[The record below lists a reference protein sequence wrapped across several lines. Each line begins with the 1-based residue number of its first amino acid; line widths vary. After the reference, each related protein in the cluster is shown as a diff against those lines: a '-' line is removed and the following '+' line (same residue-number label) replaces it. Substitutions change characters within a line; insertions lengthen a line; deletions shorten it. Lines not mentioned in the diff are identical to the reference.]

1 MTSPSV
7 IDQALL
13 DAVLSEARNSPR
25 LRKNLNFHDS
35 AAHPCQRL
43 INAVLPDSYIR
54 PHRHL
59 DPQKEETLVILRGR
73 LGVVFFDDTGQVT
86 STLSIAAGGP
96 QVAVNIPAGRFHAA
110 VAFEPAVVFEAK
122 AGPYVAH
129 VQNELAGFAPEER
142 SPEAGAYLAWLKSLF
157 RDA

>member
-13 DAVLSEARNSPR
+13 DAVLSEARASPR

-43 INAVLPDSYIR
+43 INAVLPDAYIR

-73 LGVVFFDDTGQVT
+73 LGLVFFDDTGQVT
-86 STLSIAAGGP
+86 SALSIAAGGP
-96 QVAVNIPAGRFHAA
+96 QVAVTISVGRFHTA
-110 VAFEPAVVFEAK
+110 VAFEPSVVFEAK
-122 AGPYVAH
+122 AGPYVPH
-129 VQNELAGFAPEER
+129 RQSELAEFAPPEE
-142 SPEAGAYLAWLKSLF
+142 SPDAGRYLAWLKGLF

>member
-13 DAVLSEARNSPR
+13 DTVLSEARTSPR
-25 LRKNLNFHDS
+25 LRKNFNFHDS

-43 INAVLPDSYIR
+43 INAVLPDAYIR

-59 DPQKEETLVILRGR
+59 DL
-73 LGVVFFDDTGQVT
+73 
-86 STLSIAAGGP
+86 
-96 QVAVNIPAGRFHAA
+96 HA
-110 VAFEPAVVFEAK
+110 
-122 AGPYVAH
+122 
-129 VQNELAGFAPEER
+129 ELAQFAPEEGA
-142 SPEAGAYLAWLKSLF
+142 PESGAYLAWLKSLF

>member
-13 DAVLSEARNSPR
+13 DGLLSEARASPR

-43 INAVLPDSYIR
+43 INAVLPDAYIR

-73 LGVVFFDDTGQVT
+73 LGLVFFDDTGEVT
-86 STLSIAAGGP
+86 STLSIAPGGP
-96 QVAVNIPAGRFHAA
+96 RVAVTVPVKRFHTA
-110 VAFEPAVVFEAK
+110 VAFEPSVVFEAK
-122 AGPYVAH
+122 AGPYVPH
-129 VQNELAGFAPEER
+129 LQGELAGFAPQEE
-142 SPEAGAYLAWLKSLF
+142 SPEAGTYLAWLKRLF